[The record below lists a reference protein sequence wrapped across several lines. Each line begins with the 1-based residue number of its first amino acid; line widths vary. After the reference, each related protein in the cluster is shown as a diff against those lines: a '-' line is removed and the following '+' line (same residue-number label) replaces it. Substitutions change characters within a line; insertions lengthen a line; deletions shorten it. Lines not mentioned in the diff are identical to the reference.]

1 MSDSEQ
7 TSPLPDNSRVHDSAA
22 DGSATDEAAAAS
34 ASGDRLI
41 DIIQDINQVE
51 VAASSLADRR
61 AVVELL
67 EVTTD
72 EQRSSLLLA
81 LLLQRLRSGA

>member
-1 MSDSEQ
+1 MSSSAQNPQPPLDSDA
-7 TSPLPDNSRVHDSAA
+7 P
-22 DGSATDEAAAAS
+22 ATDAVADAATS
-34 ASGDRLI
+34 ANRLI
-41 DIIQDINQVE
+41 RIIEDINRVD
-51 VAASSLADRR
+51 VAASSLADRS

-81 LLLQRLRSGA
+81 LLLQQLGTDV

>member
-1 MSDSEQ
+1 MSSSEQ
-7 TSPLPDNSRVHDSAA
+7 TSPLA
-22 DGSATDEAAAAS
+22 DDPAPDEAAAAATS
-34 ASGDRLI
+34 ADRLI
-41 DIIQDINQVE
+41 DLVRDINQVD

-81 LLLQRLRSGA
+81 LLLQRLRAEA

>member
-1 MSDSEQ
+1 MSESAQ
-7 TSPLPDNSRVHDSAA
+7 TPPPSSPSAA
-22 DGSATDEAAAAS
+22 TDAAAS
-34 ASGDRLI
+34 ADRLI
-41 DIIQDINQVE
+41 RIVQDINQVD
-51 VAASSLADRR
+51 VAASSLADRT

-81 LLLQRLRSGA
+81 LLLQRLGTDS

>member
-1 MSDSEQ
+1 MSSSEQ
-7 TSPLPDNSRVHDSAA
+7 TSPLADDSAP
-22 DGSATDEAAAAS
+22 DEAAAAS
-34 ASGDRLI
+34 ASADRLI
-41 DIIQDINQVE
+41 EIIQDINQVD

-81 LLLQRLRSGA
+81 LLLQRLRAQA

>member
-1 MSDSEQ
+1 MSSSAQNPQPPLDSDAQ
-7 TSPLPDNSRVHDSAA
+7 STDAVAA
-22 DGSATDEAAAAS
+22 DAATSA
-34 ASGDRLI
+34 DRLI
-41 DIIQDINQVE
+41 RIIEDINRVD
-51 VAASSLADRR
+51 VAASSLADRA

-81 LLLQRLRSGA
+81 LLLQQLGTDA

>member
-1 MSDSEQ
+1 MSSTDP
-7 TSPLPDNSRVHDSAA
+7 TSPLPSDSVP
-22 DGSATDEAAAAS
+22 DEATPDEASSAS
-34 ASGDRLI
+34 ASADHLI
-41 DIIQDINQVE
+41 RIIQDINQLD

-81 LLLQRLRSGA
+81 LLLQRLRADS

>member
-1 MSDSEQ
+1 MSSSAQ
-7 TSPLPDNSRVHDSAA
+7 TPQPPHPSADA
-22 DGSATDEAAAAS
+22 ATAASTDAS
-34 ASGDRLI
+34 ASADRLI
-41 DIIQDINQVE
+41 EIIQDINQVD
-51 VAASSLADRR
+51 VAASSLADRT

-81 LLLQRLRSGA
+81 LLLQRLGTDAR

>member
-1 MSDSEQ
+1 MSSSAQ
-7 TSPLPDNSRVHDSAA
+7 TPQPPHAGTDP
-22 DGSATDEAAAAS
+22 ATDTSTDAAAS
-34 ASGDRLI
+34 ADRLI
-41 DIIQDINQVE
+41 AIIRDINQVD
-51 VAASSLADRR
+51 VAASSLADRT

-81 LLLQRLRSGA
+81 LLLQRLGTDA

>member
-1 MSDSEQ
+1 MSSSAQ
-7 TSPLPDNSRVHDSAA
+7 TPPPEPAPDDAA
-22 DGSATDEAAAAS
+22 GAAAAAS
-34 ASGDRLI
+34 ASADRLI
-41 DIIQDINQVE
+41 GIIHAINEVD
-51 VAASSLADRR
+51 VAASSLADRS

-81 LLLQRLRSGA
+81 LLLDRLRADA

>member
-1 MSDSEQ
+1 MDA
-7 TSPLPDNSRVHDSAA
+7 AA
-22 DGSATDEAAAAS
+22 DAATSA
-34 ASGDRLI
+34 DRLI
-41 DIIQDINQVE
+41 RIIEEINRVD
-51 VAASSLADRR
+51 VAASSLADRS

-81 LLLQRLRSGA
+81 LLLQQLGTDV

>member
-1 MSDSEQ
+1 MSSSEQ
-7 TSPLPDNSRVHDSAA
+7 TSPLPA
-22 DGSATDEAAAAS
+22 DPATDEATAAATS
-34 ASGDRLI
+34 ADRLI
-41 DIIQDINQVE
+41 EIVREINQVD
-51 VAASSLADRR
+51 VAASSLGDRR

-81 LLLQRLRSGA
+81 LLLQRLGSRA

>member
-1 MSDSEQ
+1 MSSSAQNPQPPLDSDA
-7 TSPLPDNSRVHDSAA
+7 P
-22 DGSATDEAAAAS
+22 ATDATTDAAAS
-34 ASGDRLI
+34 ADRLI
-41 DIIQDINQVE
+41 RIIRIIEEINRVD
-51 VAASSLADRR
+51 VAASSLADRS

-81 LLLQRLRSGA
+81 LLLQQLGTDV

>member
-1 MSDSEQ
+1 MSSSAQNPQPPLDSDA
-7 TSPLPDNSRVHDSAA
+7 P
-22 DGSATDEAAAAS
+22 ATDATTDAAAS
-34 ASGDRLI
+34 ADRLI
-41 DIIQDINQVE
+41 RIIEEINRVD
-51 VAASSLADRR
+51 VAASSLADRS

-81 LLLQRLRSGA
+81 LLLQQLGTDV

>member
-1 MSDSEQ
+1 MSSSEQ
-7 TSPLPDNSRVHDSAA
+7 TSPLADDSAP
-22 DGSATDEAAAAS
+22 DEAAAAATS
-34 ASGDRLI
+34 ADRLI
-41 DIIQDINQVE
+41 DLVRDINQVD

-81 LLLQRLRSGA
+81 LLLQRLRAEA

>member
-1 MSDSEQ
+1 MSSSAQ
-7 TSPLPDNSRVHDSAA
+7 TPQPEHTPTSAGDA
-22 DGSATDEAAAAS
+22 SVSA
-34 ASGDRLI
+34 DRLI
-41 DIIQDINQVE
+41 AIIHEINEVD
-51 VAASSLADRR
+51 VAASSLADRS

-81 LLLQRLRSGA
+81 LLLERLRAGA

>member
-1 MSDSEQ
+1 MD
-7 TSPLPDNSRVHDSAA
+7 
-22 DGSATDEAAAAS
+22 ATTDAAAS
-34 ASGDRLI
+34 ADRLI
-41 DIIQDINQVE
+41 RIIEEINRVD
-51 VAASSLADRR
+51 VAASSLADRS

-81 LLLQRLRSGA
+81 LLLQQLGTDV

>member
-1 MSDSEQ
+1 MSSSAQ
-7 TSPLPDNSRVHDSAA
+7 NPQPPLDSAA
-22 DGSATDEAAAAS
+22 PATDATTDAATS
-34 ASGDRLI
+34 ADRLI
-41 DIIQDINQVE
+41 RIIEEINRVD
-51 VAASSLADRR
+51 VAASSLADRS

-81 LLLQRLRSGA
+81 LLLQQLGTDV